1 MRVRNGGE
9 GRRGDESF
17 CISAL
22 WLMNGKRWPGG
33 GGGSE
38 GEDSSGDI
46 KLEWKRNS
54 EKLKRVCL
62 VWNNS

>member
-1 MRVRNGGE
+1 MVNEREAVA
-9 GRRGDESF
+9 RGVE
-17 CISAL
+17 
-22 WLMNGKRWPGG
+22 
-33 GGGSE
+33 GGSE
-38 GEDSSGDI
+38 GKDSSGDI